1 VGFSN
6 TAGLYF
12 SRLKPHTKGLLRFPD
27 SKSDKVISE
36 IDKFWN
42 RRHYF
47 KNRAPR
53 PDIFYKR
60 GILLHGPPGAGKTC
74 TVAMILE
81 DVINR
86 GGIGLNFTEPDLLLR
101 ECEFL
106 EKFRSR
112 QRS

>member
-1 VGFSN
+1 V
-6 TAGLYF
+6 
-12 SRLKPHTKGLLRFPD
+12 RLINFGTGGITLKT
-27 SKSDKVISE
+27 E
-36 IDKFWN
+36 
-42 RRHYF
+42 
-47 KNRAPR
+47 R
-53 PDIFYKR
+53 PDQTSFIREVSFCMV
-60 GILLHGPPGAGKTC
+60 LQVPGKTC